1 MIKPNVLIDQL
12 LFTKNVKFYIFK
24 ESKLYVH
31 RIFYMY
37 TVNAKN
43 TCREEIL
50 KKKSTYF

>member
-1 MIKPNVLIDQL
+1 MIKPIVLIDQL
-12 LFTKNVKFYIFK
+12 LFTKNAKLSIFK

-43 TCREEIL
+43 ICREEI
-50 KKKSTYF
+50 